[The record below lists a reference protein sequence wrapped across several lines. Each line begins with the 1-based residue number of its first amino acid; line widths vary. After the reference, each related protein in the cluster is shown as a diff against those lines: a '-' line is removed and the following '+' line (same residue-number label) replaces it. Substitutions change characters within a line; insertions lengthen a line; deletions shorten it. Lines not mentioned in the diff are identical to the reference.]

1 MSNANKKEGGYK
13 VVINWASHIYAKLSL
28 SPYKIR

>member
-1 MSNANKKEGGYK
+1 MSNEEKGFQKNS
-13 VVINWASHIYAKLSL
+13 INWARHIYAKLSL